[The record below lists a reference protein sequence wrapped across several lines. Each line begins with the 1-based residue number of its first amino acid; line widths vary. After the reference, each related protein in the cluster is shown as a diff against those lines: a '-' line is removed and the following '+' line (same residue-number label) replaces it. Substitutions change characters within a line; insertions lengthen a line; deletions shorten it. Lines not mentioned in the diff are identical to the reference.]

1 MRKISQPKSKKPKI
15 LVALMANI
23 RTSNISMLKKANIV
37 EHLNPNIR
45 RLVAPDTD
53 KINKGKIISCTRT
66 FASSTEILLTFSYP
80 ETESLHFGFSAPKIL
95 TFWYFGQS
103 YQKLTFWYPSRILK
117 RKTYIFVGNPFFDTD
132 NTAEPLPSLY
142 YYLSR

>member
-45 RLVAPDTD
+45 RLVAPDMD

-66 FASSTEILLTFSYP
+66 FSSSTEILLTFSYP
-80 ETESLHFGFSAPKIL
+80 ETESLHFGFSAPKNLHFGIL
-95 TFWYFGQS
+95 ASRTKNLHFGTLLEFS
-103 YQKLTFWYPSRILK
+103 NEKLTFSLVTPFC
-117 RKTYIFVGNPFFDTD
+117 TQVTIFPMNGPVKLDF
-132 NTAEPLPSLY
+132 
-142 YYLSR
+142 